1 MISQAML
8 YTQVPSKI
16 SVIFVCTGGAML
28 SNDSLREAVL
38 SEIPLQRMGTRKDIA
53 ESVLFLAS
61 PLASYIT
68 GSVLVVDGGHWLT
81 TGAGTG
87 RLKVLSKL

>member
-1 MISQAML
+1 
-8 YTQVPSKI
+8 
-16 SVIFVCTGGAML
+16 ML

-38 SEIPLQRMGTRKDIA
+38 SEIPLQRMGTRKEIA

-68 GSVLVVDGGHWLT
+68 GSVLVVDGGEWLT

-87 RLKVLSKL
+87 RLKALSKL

>member
-1 MISQAML
+1 
-8 YTQVPSKI
+8 
-16 SVIFVCTGGAML
+16 ML
-28 SNDSLREAVL
+28 SNDAIREAML
-38 SEIPLQRMGTRKDIA
+38 SQIPLQRMGTRKEIA

-68 GSVLVVDGGHWLT
+68 GSVLVVDGGAWLT
-81 TGAGTG
+81 NGAGIE